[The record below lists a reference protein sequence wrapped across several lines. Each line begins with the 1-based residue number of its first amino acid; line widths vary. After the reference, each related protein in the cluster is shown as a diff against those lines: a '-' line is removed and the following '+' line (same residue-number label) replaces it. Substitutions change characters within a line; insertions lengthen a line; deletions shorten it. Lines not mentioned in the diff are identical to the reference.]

1 MFQAI
6 RRYCSILTLILMSV
20 VCVSIVVDEYGDP
33 QQLVKQT
40 AATSGMEVIA
50 DDFDCD
56 EDEEDGMVS
65 VSFVEDHS
73 TPLPA
78 PILKGQKSAKSRC
91 SKALLRGQTRRY
103 SPRNNLPNSL
113 NYVILRDLKSG
124 MELFHT
130 TFFSYTLL
138 LTKLIINNEKT

>member
-40 AATSGMEVIA
+40 TATSGMEVIA

-65 VSFVEDHS
+65 VLFVEDHS
-73 TPLPA
+73 TSLPA
-78 PILKGQKSAKSRC
+78 PVKKCKSQLKAGVPRLCCEARQ
-91 SKALLRGQTRRY
+91 GVTR
-103 SPRNNLPNSL
+103 P
-113 NYVILRDLKSG
+113 
-124 MELFHT
+124 ET
-130 TFFSYTLL
+130 TF
-138 LTKLIINNEKT
+138 LTALTMSF

>member
-1 MFQAI
+1 MFEAI

-56 EDEEDGMVS
+56 EEEEDGMVS
-65 VSFVEDHS
+65 VLFAEDHS

-78 PILKGQKSAKSRC
+78 PVIKVQKSAKSRC

-124 MELFHT
+124 VVCSTPLF
-130 TFFSYTLL
+130 FPIPYY
-138 LTKLIINNEKT
+138 